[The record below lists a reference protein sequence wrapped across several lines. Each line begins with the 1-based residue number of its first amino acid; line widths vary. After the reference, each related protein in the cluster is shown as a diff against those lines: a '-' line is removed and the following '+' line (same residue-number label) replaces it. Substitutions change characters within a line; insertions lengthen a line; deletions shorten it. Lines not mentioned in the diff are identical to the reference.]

1 MKKSLGRQKIEIKK
15 LEVKSRQQVTFSK
28 RRAGLFNK
36 AAELSILC
44 GAEIGILVFSSS
56 GKIYTFGHPNV
67 DSLLDRFLT
76 ANFAPPKPP
85 EAYLPLAELNRDF
98 ENATVEFEFEK
109 RRAAEVEER
118 MRNSRRFW
126 WDEPMECMGIEDLKR
141 FRSSLLE
148 LRGKVAER
156 VEKLAAVRNRGL
168 LMPAAS
174 FHLAGNLQYAPLP
187 SFHLAGSNSVATEM
201 EGLGLGFL

>member
-44 GAEIGILVFSSS
+44 GAEIAILVFSPT

-67 DSLLDRFLT
+67 DLLLDRSLT
-76 ANFAPPKPP
+76 ANFAPPKPA
-85 EAYLPLAELNRDF
+85 ESYLPLAELNRDF
-98 ENATVEFEFEK
+98 DDAMAEFEIEK
-109 RRAAEVEER
+109 RRAAEVER
-118 MRNSRRFW
+118 MRSSGGFW
-126 WDEPMECMGIEDLKR
+126 WDEPVECMGIEDLKR
-141 FRSSLLE
+141 FRSSLVE

-156 VEKLAAVRNRGL
+156 VEKLAAVRNGGL

-174 FHLAGNLQYAPLP
+174 FHLTGNLQCAPLP
-187 SFHLAGSNSVATEM
+187 PFHLAGNHSVATEI
-201 EGLGLGFL
+201 EDLGLGFL